1 MYLTCDQR
9 VTEASGLHRLGLDK
23 DGAVGGSLAADQHH
37 GGGPG
42 GYRAG
47 HQGRWCRHHGLAH
60 PGDGHLAGQ
69 ADDGNRIITRP
80 DMELLPDDRG
90 WEADAGHGGDGG
102 LSEEGVDAVGEAQSL
117 HQGDLSMRE

>member
-1 MYLTCDQR
+1 MYFTCDQR
-9 VTEASGLHRLGLDK
+9 VTESGGLHRLGLDK
-23 DGAVGGSLAADQHH
+23 DGATGGSLAADQHH

-80 DMELLPDDRG
+80 DMKSLPQP
-90 WEADAGHGGDGG
+90 GHGPLLVASLQLSREQG
-102 LSEEGVDAVGEAQSL
+102 LNL
-117 HQGDLSMRE
+117 QGPIAIFDILTH